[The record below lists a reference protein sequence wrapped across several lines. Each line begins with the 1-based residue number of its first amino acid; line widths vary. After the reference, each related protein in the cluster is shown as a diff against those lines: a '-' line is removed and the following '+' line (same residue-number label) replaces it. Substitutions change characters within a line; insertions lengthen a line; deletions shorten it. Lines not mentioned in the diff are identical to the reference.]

1 MSQFRL
7 GIDVGSTTTKLVLT
21 ENSNIVYHKYI
32 RHFAKQKESII
43 RLLEEVSRVIK
54 NNTFRE
60 EKVVNE
66 VGRTYEDGSYVI
78 NIFFDNQDF

>member
-32 RHFAKQKESII
+32 RHFAKQRKSII
-43 RLLEEVSRVIK
+43 TLLEEIRPVVGSRTSGIASV
-54 NNTFRE
+54 
-60 EKVVNE
+60 
-66 VGRTYEDGSYVI
+66 D
-78 NIFFDNQDF
+78 